1 MTNNPVSVGDLA
13 LLVAGDVIGERHV
26 EITDVV
32 HDSRSAGPGALFVAI
47 RGLKTDGHRFVETAI
62 VNGASAVCVEEP
74 AAGCPVPQLVV
85 GNSRANLGLLAAE
98 VHGRPSSKLRVVG
111 ITGTNGKTTVAYLL
125 ESIAATAGIVA
136 GRIGTTGASVAGTE
150 LPLARTTP
158 EASNLQRLLASMVE
172 AGADVVA
179 AEVSSHALTLG
190 RVDAVQ
196 FELAAFTNLSQDHL
210 DFHTDMDDYF
220 AAKAL
225 LFESHRT
232 RRAVINRDDAWGER
246 LAGMIDIPFLA
257 VGDEVRAVDIVL
269 EASGTRFRLV
279 TPQGEAQVV
288 LPLAGKF
295 NVSNALVAAGCAI
308 ELGFDLDRVVAGLEA
323 VDQIPGRYEIVQG
336 PEPFLVVVD
345 YAHSPEGVESVV
357 ATARA
362 TCTGSITVVL
372 GAGGDRDRSKRPAMG
387 KAASEADRFFIT
399 SDNPRSES
407 PDEIIKEIRAGV
419 EADSVELV
427 VEADRRTAIRLAL
440 ESAGPGDT
448 VLVLGKGHEQGQ
460 EIDGRILAF
469 DDRKVVAE
477 EIALMEE
484 APCSP
489 C

>member
-1 MTNNPVSVGDLA
+1 MSSHPISVGDLA
-13 LLVAGDVIGERHV
+13 LLTGGDVTGERGV

-47 RGLKTDGHRFVETAI
+47 RGLQTDGHRFVETAI
-62 VNGASAVCVEEP
+62 ANGAAAVCVEEP
-74 AAGCPVPQLVV
+74 AAGCGVPQLVV
-85 GNSRANLGLLAAE
+85 DDTRANLGLLAAE
-98 VHGRPSSKLRVVG
+98 VHGRPSSTLRVVG
-111 ITGTNGKTTVAYLL
+111 ITGTNGKTTVAHLL
-125 ESIAATAGIVA
+125 ESIASTAGAVA
-136 GRIGTTGASVAGTE
+136 GRIGTTGASVAGKE

-210 DFHTDMDDYF
+210 DFHADMDDYF
-220 AAKAL
+220 SAKAL
-225 LFESHRT
+225 LFDSHRT
-232 RRAVINRDDAWGER
+232 RRAVINCEDPWGER
-246 LAGMIDIPFLA
+246 LAGMIVVPFLA
-257 VGDEVRAVDIVL
+257 VGELVRAADIVL
-269 EASGTRFRLV
+269 EASATRFRLV

-288 LPLAGKF
+288 LPLAGEF

-308 ELGFDLDRVVAGLEA
+308 ELGIDLGRVVTGLEA

-345 YAHSPEGVESVV
+345 YAHTPEGVESVV

-362 TCTGSITVVL
+362 TCKGSITVVL

-387 KAASEADRFFIT
+387 KAASAADRFFLT

-407 PDEIIKEIRAGV
+407 PAEIIEAVRAGV
-419 EADSVELV
+419 ETPSVELV

-460 EIDGRILAF
+460 EIDGRILDF

>member
-1 MTNNPVSVGDLA
+1 MSSHPISVGDLA
-13 LLVAGDVIGERHV
+13 LLTGGDVTGERGV

-47 RGLKTDGHRFVETAI
+47 RGLQTDGHRFVETAI
-62 VNGASAVCVEEP
+62 ANGAAAVCVEEP
-74 AAGCPVPQLVV
+74 AAGCGVPQLVV
-85 GNSRANLGLLAAE
+85 DNTRANLGLLAAE
-98 VHGRPSSKLRVVG
+98 VHGRPSSTLRVVG
-111 ITGTNGKTTVAYLL
+111 ITGTNGKTTVAHLL
-125 ESIAATAGIVA
+125 ESIASTAGVVA
-136 GRIGTTGASVAGTE
+136 GRIGTTGASVAGKE

-210 DFHTDMDDYF
+210 DFHADMDDYF
-220 AAKAL
+220 SAKAL
-225 LFESHRT
+225 LFDSHRT
-232 RRAVINRDDAWGER
+232 RRAVINCEDPWGER
-246 LAGMIDIPFLA
+246 LAGMIDVPFLA
-257 VGDEVRAVDIVL
+257 VGELVKAADIVL
-269 EASGTRFRLV
+269 EASATRFRLV
-279 TPQGEAQVV
+279 TLQGEAQVV
-288 LPLAGKF
+288 LPLAGEF

-308 ELGFDLDRVVAGLEA
+308 ELGIDLGRVVAGLEA

-345 YAHSPEGVESVV
+345 YAHTPEGVESVV

-362 TCTGSITVVL
+362 TCKGSIAVVL

-387 KAASEADRFFIT
+387 KAASAADRFFLT

-407 PDEIIKEIRAGV
+407 PAEIIEAVRAGV
-419 EADSVELV
+419 ETASVELV

-460 EIDGRILAF
+460 EIDGRILEF